1 MKVLFT
7 KDYGKEK
14 FDKIKILGYGA
25 IYHNENIVTN
35 NEYVDNADIL
45 VTYNK
50 FKTLDIN
57 KMNNLK
63 YIQTAS
69 IGINQIHIDKI

>member
-45 VTYNK
+45 VTYNQ

-69 IGINQIHIDKI
+69 IGINQISIDKI

>member
-1 MKVLFT
+1 MLLLKDIFIRCEIRKVLFI
-7 KDYGKEK
+7 KDYGKEE
-14 FDKIKILGYGA
+14 FDKIKALGYET
-25 IYHNENIVTN
+25 IYYNENIVTN

-45 VTYNK
+45 VTYNP

-63 YIQTAS
+63 YI
-69 IGINQIHIDKI
+69 